1 MCDICFQK
9 LGLVMNQVLKEKA
22 GTSLINDF
30 FVCMQIYF
38 FFLNLEIKSLNLIFL
53 MFLGRKSKH
62 KSA

>member
-9 LGLVMNQVLKEKA
+9 LGLVMNKVLKEKA

-38 FFLNLEIKSLNLIFL
+38 F
-53 MFLGRKSKH
+53 
-62 KSA
+62 